1 MDSAV
6 TAQLGF
12 GGHSDP
18 VTLST
23 EFKKYG
29 WQVTGSPKSSRGGLA
44 ADEVFAV
51 AGGQ

>member
-12 GGHSDP
+12 GGYADL

-29 WQVTGSPKSSRGGLA
+29 
-44 ADEVFAV
+44 
-51 AGGQ
+51 AGDRQP

>member
-29 WQVTGSPKSSRGGLA
+29 WQVTGILPAILLEFSA
-44 ADEVFAV
+44 
-51 AGGQ
+51 